1 MRNLK
6 IFLTVA
12 AAGVLFTSCYER
24 QFTPTLGS
32 TPVEFVSSTIDT
44 TLNSSTIRIPVHMTE
59 QSGTG
64 AKATLVFTGGTVTMK
79 SDGSTREVVEFTNDQ
94 TGYENGGDILITSY
108 DLYIGPYDED
118 EDGEDG
124 LPTNSFEILVPDYLT
139 FESMTLNFELK
150 ADNLGSN
157 ATLTY
162 TATAPTEVDFTG
174 MWSIGGAQY
183 QITVD
188 ETGTIYSVYTQ
199 FAEEPFTGSRS
210 GNTLTMNITGPQR
223 DLSSEGMGVVTLI
236 MCAFHT
242 NPDDESDTNVYLWT
256 NEASVWEFG
265 EDGATVTMTNGMFIG
280 FPDPDNPNS
289 YYNFTN
295 SYVENG
301 TTGSKM

>member
-6 IFLTVA
+6 ILLTVA

-174 MWSIGGAQY
+174 MWNIGGGQY
-183 QITVD
+183 QITLD
-188 ETGTIYSVYTQ
+188 ETGTGYYIYTKL
-199 FAEEPFTGSRS
+199 AKDPFTGSRS
-210 GNTLTMNITGPQR
+210 GNNLTINTTGPQL
-223 DLSSEGMGVVTLI
+223 DTGAEYGVVTLG
-236 MCAFHT
+236 MFAYHEETAGDGKF
-242 NPDDESDTNVYLWT
+242 YLWP
-256 NEASVWEFG
+256 NENCVWSFG
-265 EDGATVTMTNGMFIG
+265 EDGASVTLTNGMFIG
-280 FPDPDNPNS
+280 FPNPDNPQS
-289 YYNFTN
+289 YIYFGDT
-295 SYVENG
+295 YVQENG
-301 TTGSKM
+301 TTGSRM

>member
-6 IFLTVA
+6 ILLTVA

-79 SDGSTREVVEFTNDQ
+79 SDGSTRKVVEFTNDQ

-118 EDGEDG
+118 EDGADG
-124 LPTNSFEILVPDYLT
+124 LPTNSFEILVPDYLSY
-139 FESMTLNFELK
+139 ESITLNFELQ

-157 ATLTY
+157 TTLTY
-162 TATAPTEVDFTG
+162 TATAPTEADFTG
-174 MWSIGGAQY
+174 NWNIDGTQY

-188 ETGTIYSVYTQ
+188 ETGTVYSLYTP
-199 FAEEPFTGSRS
+199 FAEDPFTGSRS
-210 GNTLTMNITGPQR
+210 GNTLTLNTSGPSVDTGEQF
-223 DLSSEGMGVVTLI
+223 GVVDLI
-236 MCAFHT
+236 LCSFHYEG
-242 NPDDESDTNVYLWT
+242 DQGYLDPNT
-256 NEASVWEFG
+256 ASVWEFS
-265 EDGATVTMTNGMFIG
+265 EDGQSVTLTNGVFIG
-280 FPDPDNPNS
+280 FAANGG
-289 YYNFTN
+289 YYNWDGSVHDT
-295 SYVENG
+295 G
-301 TTGSKM
+301 TVGNRQ

>member
-108 DLYIGPYDED
+108 DLYIGPYDKD

-183 QITVD
+183 QIIVD
-188 ETGTIYSVYTQ
+188 ETGTIYSIYTQ
-199 FAEEPFTGSRS
+199 FAEDPFTGSRS
-210 GNTLTMNITGPQR
+210 GNNLTINVAGPQL
-223 DLSSEGMGVVTLI
+223 DLTSDGLGIVELI
-236 MCAFHT
+236 MCAYHPQDGT
-242 NPDDESDTNVYLWT
+242 TEPIYLWPDE
-256 NEASVWEFG
+256 NCVWAFG
-265 EDGATVTMTNGMFIG
+265 EDGASVTITNGMFIG
-280 FPDPDNPNS
+280 FPDPENPQS
-289 YYNFTN
+289 YYSFTN
-295 SYVENG
+295 SAVESG
-301 TTGSKM
+301 TVGSKM

>member
-6 IFLTVA
+6 ILLTVA

-124 LPTNSFEILVPDYLT
+124 LPTNSFEILVPDYLSY
-139 FESMTLNFELK
+139 ESITLNFELQ

-157 ATLTY
+157 TTLTY
-162 TATAPTEVDFTG
+162 TATAPTEADFTG
-174 MWSIGGAQY
+174 NWNIDGTQY

-188 ETGTIYSVYTQ
+188 ETGTVYSLYTP
-199 FAEEPFTGSRS
+199 FAEDPFTGSRS
-210 GNTLTMNITGPQR
+210 GNTLTLNTSGPSVDTGEQF
-223 DLSSEGMGVVTLI
+223 GVVDLI
-236 MCAFHT
+236 LCSFHYEG
-242 NPDDESDTNVYLWT
+242 DQGYLDPNT
-256 NEASVWEFG
+256 ASVWEFS
-265 EDGATVTMTNGMFIG
+265 EDGQSVTLTNGVFIG
-280 FPDPDNPNS
+280 FAANGG
-289 YYNFTN
+289 YYNWDGSVHDT
-295 SYVENG
+295 G
-301 TTGSKM
+301 TVGNRQ